1 MERRI
6 GRKSLSGDGEHGSRS
21 IDDTDEEDYHKNA
34 HWKVG
39 MSHKWIEL
47 FFAVFTAIYFLMIYL
62 MYAHIWERS
71 ASLNYFAW
79 TLVLTLLPFYRVRK
93 ISVRKS
99 KKRNL
104 LDMLTIRSLPI
115 RVALS
120 SLALLVPI
128 VFLESYLGGQNL
140 LVLYFSL
147 TILFRMVDSR
157 CLYDCAALCI
167 VYSVDFQGL
176 PNLYGR
182 IWFTTTRLLLWVCLF
197 LGVLCGSVLRRSTFR
212 IWEHIRLLI
221 IFRKKS
227 TEERV
232 FSNFIASAHFSPD
245 LLDAA
250 IKRRD
255 ISPESQK
262 RLEKSPYGD
271 LESPYESS
279 IVYSTAIAESASEAG
294 ILFSFDLKPILSLE
308 KIKSLDGL
316 ERKLATVIAFK
327 LVVSDDR
334 ECCMNSQAGHMFH
347 DLLDMLASRQKI
359 SCVRKFGDT
368 WVGCIGLHRGWENNR
383 KDSYHAILMGCEAM
397 VLAKRMQLQLCCA
410 VESGKIDAGFVGCSN
425 YDVFGPEIRYR
436 VRKVL
441 ALYISVMCPIDNCL
455 KMLSHLLFIFFLLF
469 VQMGFKHG
477 GSEETRPRSRG

>member
-1 MERRI
+1 MERKI
-6 GRKSLSGDGEHGSRS
+6 ARKSLNGDGEHGSRNS
-21 IDDTDEEDYHKNA
+21 DDIDEEDLHKNS

-39 MSHKWIEL
+39 MSHNWIET
-47 FFAVFTAIYFLMIYL
+47 FFAVFTAIYFLIVYL
-62 MYAHIWERS
+62 MYAYTWDKS
-71 ASLNYFAW
+71 ASLKYLGW
-79 TLVLTLLPFYRVRK
+79 TIVLTLLPFYRVRK
-93 ISVRKS
+93 IVTQKCKYRKFL
-99 KKRNL
+99 NIF
-104 LDMLTIRSLPI
+104 TIHSSPI
-115 RVALS
+115 RIALS

-128 VFLESYLGGQNL
+128 VFLESYLGEQNL

-147 TILFRMVDSR
+147 TILFRLVDSR
-157 CLYDCAALCI
+157 SLYDCTALCI

-182 IWFTTTRLLLWVCLF
+182 IWFTTTRILLWVSLF

-227 TEERV
+227 KQERV

-262 RLEKSPYGD
+262 RQEKSPYGD
-271 LESPYESS
+271 LESPYEPS

-294 ILFSFDLKPILSLE
+294 ILFSFNLKPILSLE

-334 ECCMNSQAGHMFH
+334 ECCMNSQAGHMMH
-347 DLLDMLASRQKI
+347 DLLDMLATRQKI

-425 YDVFGPEIRYR
+425 YDVFGPEIRYAS
-436 VRKVL
+436 K
-441 ALYISVMCPIDNCL
+441 
-455 KMLSHLLFIFFLLF
+455 LSTTL
-469 VQMGFKHG
+469 
-477 GSEETRPRSRG
+477 